1 MGKKKR
7 VDAERDRVAVSGMH
21 SGAVPSGRSQQ
32 VSQQVITHLQI
43 KIRTIEDEIRK

>member
-1 MGKKKR
+1 MGKKQR
-7 VDAERDRVAVSGMH
+7 ADAERDRVAVSGMH